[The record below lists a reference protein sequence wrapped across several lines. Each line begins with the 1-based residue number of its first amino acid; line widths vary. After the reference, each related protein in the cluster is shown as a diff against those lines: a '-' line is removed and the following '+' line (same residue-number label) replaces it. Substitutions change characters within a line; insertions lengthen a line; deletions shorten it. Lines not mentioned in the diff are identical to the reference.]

1 MKMLEILFV
10 YTSFFNVFLRTEYA
24 YTTKVNE
31 KIDVYSFGVVLLEL
45 VTGREPNYGNDNYI
59 NLAEWAWRNFGEGNE
74 IADVLDKEIKE
85 QNYLDEMSTVFKL
98 GLICTST
105 LPSSRPTMKEVL
117 QILRRSSPQDGTD
130 GKKGSDYDVDPLLGG
145 DATYLSSYR
154 KSKKVSL
161 EDDSSF
167 VHII

>member
-1 MKMLEILFV
+1 M
-10 YTSFFNVFLRTEYA
+10 
-24 YTTKVNE
+24 NE
-31 KIDVYSFGVVLLEL
+31 KIDVFSFGVVLLEL
-45 VTGREPNYGNDNYI
+45 VTGREPNYGNDDHI
-59 NLAEWAWRNFGEGNE
+59 NLAEWAWRHFGEGNA

-85 QNYLDEMSTVFKL
+85 QCYSEEMSTVFKL

-117 QILRRSSPQDGTD
+117 QILRRSSPQECTD
-130 GKKGSDYDVDPLLGG
+130 GKKGSDYDVDPLLGSG
-145 DATYLSSYR
+145 ATYLSSYR